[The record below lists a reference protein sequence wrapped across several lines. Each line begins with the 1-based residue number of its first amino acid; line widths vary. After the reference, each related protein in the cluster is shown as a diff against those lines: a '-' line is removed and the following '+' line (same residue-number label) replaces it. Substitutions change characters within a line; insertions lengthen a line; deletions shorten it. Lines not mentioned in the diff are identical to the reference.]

1 MAYLYYILI
10 HIHTHTYIHTYIYH
24 KPVTTWCSD
33 SKAVDKLAKYS
44 GFFVPKKCTGERVC
58 VAKREGCEGGGRRG
72 REIKAREIWREKG
85 RDRER
90 QRGREEGGM
99 SE

>member
-1 MAYLYYILI
+1 M
-10 HIHTHTYIHTYIYH
+10 
-24 KPVTTWCSD
+24 
-33 SKAVDKLAKYS
+33 
-44 GFFVPKKCTGERVC
+44 C